1 MSGTDVH
8 DTVRER
14 VADNDIDDD
23 VRAHLAGCD
32 SCAAWH
38 RRMATMLTAAT
49 ALGAEQQVR
58 NDARVDQIADAVHA
72 DVRRSQRRRLASWAS
87 VAAVAV
93 VAISVATL
101 AIDDPSQDRLAKV
114 ADQYAA
120 DGTRFVFEA
129 SATVSLPEMAPI
141 DDLQPV
147 VLRTFPVC
155 ETAPPPS
162 AQLPT
167 SADLGAVVDEI
178 LTAEPCVALSG
189 LRSELGPRAQA
200 AADALNLR
208 ATSASHRVEQ
218 LTALAATGDPLERQ
232 SAQAA
237 LAEAEQ
243 DRDRAENDL
252 VQLRSAHDVSVDQL
266 EVVADAANNGANTT
280 GFQPATG
287 DSLRAL
293 AAVVDSTGTSSD
305 TRDAVVWDV
314 LSTGTW
320 SATGV
325 ALSGTATSDTG
336 SSASFD
342 DLSNDPLAMA
352 QVLFADPETLLA
364 VLRSAQ
370 PGNSP
375 TITWTVPADVA
386 AIAGAEPLT
395 AQATFTAAGLDRL
408 QLSTRHSDGSA
419 ITLTFVPAR

>member
-8 DTVRER
+8 DIVRER

-32 SCAAWH
+32 SCAAWQ
-38 RRMATMLTAAT
+38 RRMATMLTAAA
-49 ALGAEQQVR
+49 ALGTQQQVR
-58 NDARVDQIADAVHA
+58 DDARVDQIADAVHA
-72 DVRRSQRRRLASWAS
+72 DVRRRQRRRHASWAS
-87 VAAVAV
+87 VAALAV

-114 ADQYAA
+114 ADTYAT

-167 SADLGAVVDEI
+167 SADLGAVVDEL

-189 LRSELGPRAQA
+189 LRSELGPRSQE

-208 ATSASHRVEQ
+208 ATSASHRVDQ
-218 LTALAATGDPLERQ
+218 LTTVAGTGDPLERQ

-237 LAEAEQ
+237 LAEAEET
-243 DRDRAENDL
+243 RDRAEADL
-252 VQLRSAHDVSVDQL
+252 VQLRSAHDESVEHL
-266 EVVADAANNGANTT
+266 VVVADAANSGTNTNGLQA
-280 GFQPATG
+280 ATG

-293 AAVVDSTGTSSD
+293 AAVVDNTDTTSD
-305 TRDAVVWDV
+305 PRDAVVWDT

-320 SATGV
+320 AATGV
-325 ALSGTATSDTG
+325 ELSGTATSDTG
-336 SSASFD
+336 SSASFED
-342 DLSNDPLAMA
+342 VSNDPLAMA
-352 QVLFADPETLLA
+352 QVLFANPETLLA
-364 VLRSAQ
+364 VLRSAP
-370 PGNSP
+370 PGNGP
-375 TITWTVPADVA
+375 TVSWTVPASVA
-386 AIAGAEPLT
+386 TIEGAAPFT
-395 AQATFTAAGLDRL
+395 AQATFTASGLDRL
-408 QLSTRHSDGSA
+408 QLSTHRGDGSV
-419 ITLTFVPAR
+419 ITLTFIPAR